1 LSDHLLSL
9 AVAVALGRTTSSDG
23 ELMSPTQSVFPQLL
37 RRHAV
42 PRGCRCPLAAPWAR
56 SVGSFPAVSSFYCRT
71 CLCAWFRGNGHMGR
85 AWESVYCWKN

>member
-1 LSDHLLSL
+1 VEGHILDLLLSL

-42 PRGCRCPLAAPWAR
+42 PRGCPCPL
-56 SVGSFPAVSSFYCRT
+56 
-71 CLCAWFRGNGHMGR
+71 
-85 AWESVYCWKN
+85 